1 MFYFDNTI
9 IILIPAI
16 ILTLYAQY
24 KVKTTYS
31 KYSKILAKNGLTGKE
46 TAEELLLGNHLSN
59 IKIEPIEGQLS
70 DHYDPRQKKLG
81 LSKEIYY
88 GESIAAQGIIAHEI
102 GHALQDAEKYFPLSL
117 RSNLVPVTNIGSQ
130 MAVPLFLIGFI
141 FSFPAL
147 MDIGIIAFSLAVLF
161 QLITLPVEFN
171 ASKRAVNLLVGANI
185 VSDTEEI
192 NSVKKVL
199 NAAALTYVAAASV
212 AVFQLL
218 RLVVLRNRR

>member
-1 MFYFDNTI
+1 MFFFDSTM

-31 KYSKILAKNGLTGKE
+31 KYAKILAKNGLSGKE
-46 TAEELLLGNHLSN
+46 TAEELLLRNHLSN
-59 IKIEPIEGQLS
+59 IKIELLEGRLS
-70 DHYDPRQKKLG
+70 DHYDPRHKKLA
-81 LSKEIYY
+81 LSKEVYY
-88 GESIAAQGIIAHEI
+88 GRSIAAQGIVAHEI
-102 GHALQDAEKYFPLSL
+102 GHALQDAKKYFPLSL
-117 RSNLVPVTNIGSQ
+117 RSNLVPVTNIGSN
-130 MAVPLFLIGFI
+130 MAIPLFLIGFI

-161 QLITLPVEFN
+161 QLVTLPVEFN

-185 VSDTEEI
+185 VLETDEI

-218 RLVVLRNRR
+218 RLIVLRNRR

>member
-1 MFYFDNTI
+1 MFFFDSTM

-31 KYSKILAKNGLTGKE
+31 KYAKILAKNGLSGKE
-46 TAEELLLGNHLSN
+46 TAEELLLRNHLSN
-59 IKIEPIEGQLS
+59 IKIELLEGRLS
-70 DHYDPRQKKLG
+70 DHYDPRHKKLA

-88 GESIAAQGIIAHEI
+88 GRSIAAQGIVAHEI
-102 GHALQDAEKYFPLSL
+102 GHALQDAKKYFPLSL
-117 RSNLVPVTNIGSQ
+117 RSNLVPVTNIGSN
-130 MAVPLFLIGFI
+130 MAIPLFLIGFI

-161 QLITLPVEFN
+161 QLVTLPVEFN

-185 VSDTEEI
+185 VLETDEI

-218 RLVVLRNRR
+218 RLIVLRNRR